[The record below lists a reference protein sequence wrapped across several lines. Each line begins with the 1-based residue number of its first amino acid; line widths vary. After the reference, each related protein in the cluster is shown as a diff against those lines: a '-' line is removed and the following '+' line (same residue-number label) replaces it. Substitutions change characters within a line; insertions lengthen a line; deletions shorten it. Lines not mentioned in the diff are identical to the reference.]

1 MNLAPNPASD
11 NLRVTMTE
19 EVDGGQAIV
28 HDAQGNVVIQAQVQG
43 GSFVIDV
50 AGLSIGPYYLSYMR
64 GGERIVSGFS
74 VQR

>member
-11 NLRVTMTE
+11 ILRVTMTE
-19 EVDGGQAIV
+19 EVGGGQAII
-28 HDAQGNVVIQAQVQG
+28 HDAQGNMVIQAQVQG
-43 GSFVIDV
+43 ASFVLDV
-50 AGLSIGPYYLSYMR
+50 AGLSVGPYYISFIR